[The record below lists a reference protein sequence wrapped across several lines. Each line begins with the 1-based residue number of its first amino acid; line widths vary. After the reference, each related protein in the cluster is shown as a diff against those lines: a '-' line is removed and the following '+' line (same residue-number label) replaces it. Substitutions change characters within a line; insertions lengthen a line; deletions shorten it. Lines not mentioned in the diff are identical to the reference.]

1 MKKRLLLIFGALL
14 IVGFSWIGCK
24 ASRAGYE
31 GPEYTVISKSGK
43 VEIRRYEDMVGAVT
57 PTAKD
62 NQSGRNS
69 GFGRLFRYITGE
81 NEEKTKIAMTS
92 PVFMASDD
100 EAKELSMMFVMP
112 KETVESGVPKPSSEA
127 VSVTTTQGGDFAVLR
142 FKGHRSQE
150 AQKEALATL
159 RESITKQGLK
169 SVGDPIFAYYD
180 PPWIPEFA
188 RRNEVLIRVA
198 GVKK

>member
-14 IVGFSWIGCK
+14 LVGFSWIGCK

-31 GPEYTVISKSGK
+31 GPDYAVISKSGK

-69 GFGRLFRYITGE
+69 GFARLFRYITGE
-81 NEEKTKIAMTS
+81 NEGKTKIAMTS

-100 EAKELSMMFVMP
+100 DANELSMMFVMP
-112 KETVESGVPKPSSEA
+112 KETVKSGVPKPSSGA
-127 VSVTTTQGGDFAVLR
+127 VSVTTTKGGDFAVLR

-150 AQKEALATL
+150 AQKEALASL

-188 RRNEVLIRVA
+188 RRNEVLLRIT
-198 GVKK
+198 GVKE